1 MTLLSAPQCRAA
13 RALVGWSQDD
23 LANASGVAK
32 ATIAYFETEK
42 RQPYDKTLGDLRR
55 VLEKNG
61 VAFIDMDDAGAGV
74 RLRDRKR

>member
-1 MTLLSAPQCRAA
+1 MTILSASQCRAA

-32 ATIAYFETEK
+32 ATIAYFETAK
-42 RQPYDKTLGDLRR
+42 RQPYEKTLSDLRR

-61 VAFIDMDDAGAGV
+61 VAFIDVDGGGAGV
-74 RLRDRKR
+74 RLRDRKE

>member
-1 MTLLSAPQCRAA
+1 MTVLSAPQCRAA

-42 RQPYDKTLGDLRR
+42 RQPYEKTLSDLRR

-61 VAFIDMDDAGAGV
+61 VMFIDVDGGGPGV
-74 RLRDRKR
+74 RLRERRE

>member
-1 MTLLSAPQCRAA
+1 MTVLSAPQCRAA

-42 RQPYDKTLGDLRR
+42 RKPYEKTLSDLRR

-61 VAFIDMDDAGAGV
+61 VMFIDVDGGGPGV
-74 RLRDRKR
+74 RLRQRKE

>member
-1 MTLLSAPQCRAA
+1 MAILFAAQCRAA

-61 VAFIDMDDAGAGV
+61 VAFIDLDGGGVGV
-74 RLRDRKR
+74 RLRDRKA